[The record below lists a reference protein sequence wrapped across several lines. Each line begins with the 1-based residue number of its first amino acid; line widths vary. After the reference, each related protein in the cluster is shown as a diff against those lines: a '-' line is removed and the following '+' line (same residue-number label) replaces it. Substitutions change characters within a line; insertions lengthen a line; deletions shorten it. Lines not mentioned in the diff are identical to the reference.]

1 MASLRDTQ
9 RRFAASLFA
18 ESAQDHPGLTVY
30 RRNLR
35 GNFAKVLSLEFPVVQ
50 RLVGTEYFEILA
62 WQFQQVEPSRSGNL
76 HGIGARFAEYLR
88 GRFTGGDLG
97 YLGDVA
103 KLEWAVEQSLVA
115 ADAAARFD
123 LNAFAAI
130 PSEHHENL
138 RFDLQPSLQLVRSRY
153 PIVTLWRAHVP
164 DDSGAVRAERD
175 DFMLDLRAGGENAAV
190 LRAAHGVEV
199 AGLDHAQFAWI
210 NAIAQRAPLGE
221 ALELALAIDAHF
233 DLATALAR
241 AVQQRWFSGFSVL

>member
-1 MASLRDTQ
+1 MPSLRDAQ

-18 ESAQDHPGLTVY
+18 NSAPGHPGLAVY

-35 GNFAKVLSLEFPVVQ
+35 GNFAKVLALEFPVVQ
-50 RLVGTEYFEILA
+50 RLVGADYFDTLA

-76 HGIGARFAEYLR
+76 HGIGAHFAEYLR

-103 KLEWAVEQSLVA
+103 ELEWAVEQSLVA

-123 LNAFAAI
+123 LSAFAAI
-130 PSEHHENL
+130 PPEHHERL

-164 DDSGAVRAERD
+164 DDSGAVHAERD
-175 DFMLDLRAGGENAAV
+175 DFMLDLRAGGENAGV
-190 LRAAHGVEV
+190 LRVAHGVEV

-210 NAIAQRAPLGE
+210 SAIARRAPLGE
-221 ALELALAIDAHF
+221 ALEQALEIDAQF
-233 DLATALAR
+233 DLGTVLAR